1 MENAQMF
8 SVLFGARESN
18 HFKARSPG
26 RDAEIDLGRAA
37 SILRSIEHA
46 LEETKA
52 EHAGLRSRIDD
63 AIARAAVTAGN
74 DADEY
79 LTREPEDNHLLNLLG
94 AEIANGQRR
103 LNELEIAIVH
113 FDFLKTAL
121 VTRFPDLKLAPTVG
135 ASVDRA

>member
-8 SVLFGARESN
+8 PILFGARESN

-37 SILRSIEHA
+37 SILHSIEHA

-52 EHAGLRSRIDD
+52 EHTGLRSRIDD

-79 LTREPEDNHLLNLLG
+79 LTREPEDNHFLNLLG
-94 AEIANGQRR
+94 AQIANGQRR
-103 LNELEIAIVH
+103 LNDLEIAIVH
-113 FDFLKTAL
+113 FDFLKAAL
-121 VTRFPDLKLAPTVG
+121 VTRFPDLKLVPTG
-135 ASVDRA
+135 SER

>member
-8 SVLFGARESN
+8 PILFGARGSN

-37 SILRSIEHA
+37 SILHSIEHA

-52 EHAGLRSRIDD
+52 EHTGLRSRIDD

-79 LTREPEDNHLLNLLG
+79 LTREPEDSHFLNLLG
-94 AEIANGQRR
+94 AQIANGQRR

-121 VTRFPDLKLAPTVG
+121 VTRFPDLKLAPTG
-135 ASVDRA
+135 SER